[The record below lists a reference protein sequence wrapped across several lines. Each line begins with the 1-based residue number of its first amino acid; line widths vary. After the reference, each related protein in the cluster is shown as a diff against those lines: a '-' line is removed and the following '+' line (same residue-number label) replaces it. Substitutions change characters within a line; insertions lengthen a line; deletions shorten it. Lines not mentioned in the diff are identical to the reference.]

1 MYAIVKTGGKQYT
14 VKPGDVFDVEKLPG
28 EAGDTVALQVIF
40 LNDGG
45 KIVTDPAALAGV
57 NVTAQI
63 VEQHKGDRQIVFK
76 FHQRHHYRRHK
87 GHRQQL
93 TKIAIIDVNGETAA
107 APAPKAAKPAEEKPA
122 EKPAVAKAEKVEE
135 PAKAEEPAKE
145 KAPAEEEAP
154 AQEKAAE
161 PAEEEAPAEEKAPE
175 TEIPEDLSKLTVAQ
189 LKELAKAHDIKIP
202 SSARKAEIIETIE
215 NAL

>member
-28 EAGDTVALQVIF
+28 EAGDTVALQAIF

-45 KIVTDPAALAGV
+45 KIVTDPAALASV

-107 APAPKAAKPAEEKPA
+107 SPAPKAAKPAEEKPA
-122 EKPAVAKAEKVEE
+122 EKPAAKVEKPATAKAEKAEG
-135 PAKAEEPAKE
+135 PAKAEK
-145 KAPAEEEAP
+145 PAE
-154 AQEKAAE
+154 EKAAE